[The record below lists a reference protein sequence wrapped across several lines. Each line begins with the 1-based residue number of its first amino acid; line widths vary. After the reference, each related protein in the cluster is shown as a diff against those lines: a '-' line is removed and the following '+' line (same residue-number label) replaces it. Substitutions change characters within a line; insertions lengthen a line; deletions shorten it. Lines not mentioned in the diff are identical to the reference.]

1 MKKAKRL
8 LAILLAFVMLASAAS
23 TTVYAKIYTSENYA
37 NPELTGEERWKFS
50 AEQGASYILDF
61 LDEML
66 AEMGDELYMTDDELG
81 IGSYTGLIKTFAGLD
96 LSVLDL
102 TSVDSIILTIEPLLY
117 KVKEDPGLL
126 VRILN
131 GVNLFGNILDIL
143 KYEGINENIR
153 RSTNT
158 DLDVLKML
166 LTWVLN
172 QRDLIVTLLK
182 GELDAGVFDDMIGDL
197 LNDLLGPGAYDNP
210 TGAVRTLLYGMLVD
224 SNIDT
229 IDEFNALNTTLDAG
243 LQKVVDWALIT
254 GTGSIEADGA
264 NAAAK
269 GAYSILGENA
279 EPLMPAIADQPGG
292 ANITTASL
300 YQMVSNVIQGLL
312 NSMAVPMVSDL
323 LYDALGIELT
333 EQFPYG
339 DPAILTD
346 EMFVLIVG
354 LVEDLCVAN
363 GAPKINYTEEENTL
377 PSKKIDKLVDWFFN
391 GGGLDTFILIDYY
404 GIHIQDNFMS
414 LLNDLI
420 RLAINLLPALGL
432 EIDAK
437 PSYTTA
443 QLNEVWYYNEAGEYC
458 RETDEGAINKTYMT
472 YEDGT
477 ILVPA
482 ELDEKGDPISY
493 NYKSSGLPLDTNT
506 YKQSLVRPNY
516 VITTKMVYASVIKMV
531 LTMFIDGTYFPAWA
545 EDIPSVLA
553 YGLASIGAKVLPAN
567 NYFERLDAYYVTGN
581 EDPYTTSTGNVI
593 KPIAYAR
600 TTNAGAIKG
609 TASSSQVT
617 IPVGALKIGA
627 EVGAFYL
634 NGILENAGR
643 PFNTTDSSLERFLT
657 EFLLWALDTYIPML
671 VGHPDATE
679 GSQTYGYFDG
689 NGMWKNKLNTLIALT
704 YGDGGYISNQPL
716 DNADWFAVYD
726 FLDGTLFGLIPASWL
741 PSNLGGSFD
750 FLNRWLLESLCNFDL
765 QSILGLFSV
774 NETGELNETVIVV
787 ILRVLD
793 RVLATVFNGMPLL
806 PNTSRTDVYASNT
819 DVRTIHQLVDAS
831 SDSAPLCVLIT
842 QLFAGLQTYKNDIL
856 SVVLPFLL
864 STSFLKPYDYEG
876 ETNYLG
882 TNMTRYSVQDLE
894 DFIKYY
900 TEDVNA
906 FKLGDAYIF
915 DTEEEAEAAVEAL
928 KEANIRTDYY
938 IKSVEVEG
946 QTVIVDGE
954 ERPVYKYE
962 VWEVKN
968 FMSSAT
974 GTPATDAYGDYT
986 SYSAF
991 TYAETIDRTAS
1002 KVYAKY
1008 DDANYIFFEAED
1020 WRNNLYA
1027 YNNVNTTIE
1036 DAAEYADTYR
1046 SYAESALPSAYRE
1059 WLMFSYK
1066 SKLYNLDKWDTN
1078 GDGRSVLSDSD
1089 SDYVASTESDP
1100 GYPVDG
1106 EPGAPEKTM
1115 YPYVT
1120 TDTTNVTF
1128 KHHAEN
1134 KNVTQVRNTF
1144 TADNYEQIQ
1153 FALDYAEIR
1162 ENWVTL
1168 SDEETEIVVRLALNT
1183 IAFDITLSDNKY
1195 APGSAQWDTLTEA
1208 QITTIRN
1215 WCASNDMELVTDE
1228 ETGKYRIEMKPFKL
1242 INESTFSLLNGTV
1255 SVTPPAAR
1263 TDKYTTPN
1271 YSQQISNAVYAGYV
1285 LYAEE
1290 LYTNRKN
1297 VYNYIDYISDRV
1309 ESAKTLRPTQYTSI
1323 DTTMLKWAMKHVADA
1338 YIDPKGNMRN
1348 RTVKTV
1354 NNGVVELGKVYTEKS
1369 YQRFREAYDYANAL
1383 NLATTGQV
1391 AATGL
1396 TQSMVSYAFAELMA
1410 AYNALVLFTGP
1421 ADFTQLLNYIAIA
1434 TEIKEDPNK
1443 DDEFLGYTTDSYNA
1457 LVAELEKAVAVTLD
1471 ETIDCESQTK
1481 VDKAAADLYEKING
1495 LVYNSVPMLNPA
1507 LDEQGNEIVNTLEI
1521 SEGARVIGHIF
1532 GLKAGEGLGID
1543 LIDVVGM
1550 RIEEGVGNKLEL
1562 TPSGRGN
1569 GTGAFIKGT
1578 VGNIEKFRYYAVIYG
1593 DINGDAMIDGT
1604 DRSHIELFELEQTN
1618 TEEAMGT
1625 VKFEAADINRDGNVD
1640 SIDANYIVQY
1650 TNYNPD
1656 YVIDQD
1662 EHSPVAT
1669 VVSE

>member
-8 LAILLAFVMLASAAS
+8 LAILMAFVMIASAAS
-23 TTVYAKIYTSENYA
+23 TTVYAKIYTSENYG

-102 TSVDSIILTIEPLLY
+102 TSVDSIILTVEPLLY

-131 GVNLFGNILDIL
+131 GVNLFGNLLDLL

-158 DLDVLKML
+158 DLDVLRML
-166 LTWVLN
+166 LSWVLN
-172 QRDLIVTLLK
+172 QRDLIVSLLT
-182 GELDAGVFDDMIGDL
+182 GDLDAGVFDDMIGDL

-243 LQKVVDWALIT
+243 LQKVVDWALVE

-279 EPLMPAIADQPGG
+279 EPLMPAIADEPGG
-292 ANITTASL
+292 ANVTSISL
-300 YQMVSNVIQGLL
+300 YQMVSNAIQGLL

-323 LYDALGIELT
+323 LYDALDIEIT
-333 EQFPYG
+333 EDFPYG
-339 DPAILTD
+339 DPSILSD

-363 GAPKINYTEEENTL
+363 GAPKINYTEEENTY

-391 GGGLDTFILIDYY
+391 DGGLDTFILIDYY

-432 EIDAK
+432 DIDAK

-443 QLNEVWYYNEAGEYC
+443 QLNEVWYYNEAGEFC
-458 RETDEGAINKTYMT
+458 KETDEGAINKTYMT

-477 ILVPA
+477 LLIPA
-482 ELDEKGDPISY
+482 EFNEKGDPIAY
-493 NYKSSGLPLDTNT
+493 NYMDSGLPLDTT
-506 YKQSLVRPNY
+506 VYKESLVRANY

-581 EDPYTTSTGNVI
+581 EDPYTTATGNVI
-593 KPIAYAR
+593 KPIAYAI
-600 TTNAGAIKG
+600 TTNAGLIKNSAG
-609 TASSSQVT
+609 GGNVT
-617 IPVGALKIGA
+617 IPIGALKIGA

-657 EFLLWALDTYIPML
+657 EFLLWVFDTYIPML
-671 VGHPDATE
+671 VGSPDTTE
-679 GSQTYGYFDG
+679 GSSTYGYFIG
-689 NGMWKNKLNTLIALT
+689 NGMWGDSLNTLIALT
-704 YGDGGYISNQPL
+704 YGDGGYVNNQPL
-716 DNADWFAVYD
+716 ANADWFAVYD
-726 FLDGTLFGLIPASWL
+726 FLDNSLFGLIPVSWL
-741 PSNLGGSFD
+741 PSTIGGSFD

-774 NETGELNETVIVV
+774 NEGGELNETVIVV
-787 ILRVLD
+787 LLRVID
-793 RVLATVFNGMPLL
+793 RLLATVFNGTPLL
-806 PNTSRTDVYASNT
+806 PATNRTDVYKQNT
-819 DVRTIHQLVDAS
+819 DVKTLHALVDAS
-831 SDSAPLCVLIT
+831 SESAPLCVLIT
-842 QLFAGLQTYKNDIL
+842 QLFASLQAYKNDIL
-856 SVVLPFLL
+856 GVVLPFLL
-864 STSFLKPYDYEG
+864 STSFIKPYDYEG

-882 TNMTRYSVQDLE
+882 TNMTRYTVQDLE
-894 DFIKYY
+894 DLVKYY
-900 TEDVNA
+900 NEDVNA
-906 FKLGDAYIF
+906 FQVGTAYA
-915 DTEEEAEAAVEAL
+915 TEEEAEAAVEAL
-928 KEANIRTDYY
+928 KEANIRTSYY
-938 IKSVEVEG
+938 IKAVELEG
-946 QTVIVDGE
+946 ETEIVDGE
-954 ERPVYKYE
+954 EVPVYEYE
-962 VWEVKN
+962 VWEEKN
-968 FMSSAT
+968 FMSAAT
-974 GTPATDAYGDYT
+974 GTPATDDYGDYT

-991 TYAETIDRTAS
+991 TYAATINRTAS
-1002 KVYAKY
+1002 NVYAKY
-1008 DDANYIFFEAED
+1008 DSANYIFFEAED

-1027 YNNVNTTIE
+1027 YNNINTTLK
-1036 DAAEYADTYR
+1036 DADEYVDSYK
-1046 SYAESALPSAYRE
+1046 SYAESTLPSAYKE

-1066 SKLYNLDKWDTN
+1066 SKLYNMDIWDSN
-1078 GDGRSVLSDSD
+1078 GDGRSVISDAD
-1089 SDYVASTESDP
+1089 GDYVASTDTDP
-1100 GYPVDG
+1100 GFPVDG
-1106 EPGAPEKTM
+1106 EPGAPEKTI

-1120 TDTTNVTF
+1120 TDTTNITF

-1134 KNVTQVRNTF
+1134 KDVTQQRSTY

-1153 FALDYAEIR
+1153 FALEYAEDR
-1162 ENWVTL
+1162 ENWIAL
-1168 SDEETEIVVRLALNT
+1168 NEDETETVVRLALNT

-1228 ETGKYRIEMKPFKL
+1228 ETGDYIIEMKPFKL
-1242 INESTFSLLNGTV
+1242 FNENWFTLLNGNV
-1255 SVTPPAAR
+1255 SVTPPTAR

-1271 YSQQISNAVYAGYV
+1271 YSQQIANAVYAGYT

-1290 LYTNRKN
+1290 LYTNRKH
-1297 VYNYIDYISDRV
+1297 VYNYIDYISDRA
-1309 ESAKTLRPTQYTSI
+1309 ESGNKLRPTQYTSI
-1323 DTTMLKWAMKHVADA
+1323 DTTMLKWALNHTANA
-1338 YIDPKGNMRN
+1338 YIDPKTNRRN
-1348 RTVKTV
+1348 LTYKS
-1354 NNGVVELGKVYTEKS
+1354 GLDMGKVYTENS
-1369 YQRFREAYDYANAL
+1369 YKRFRDAYDFANSL

-1410 AYNALVLFTGP
+1410 AFNALVLFTGP
-1421 ADFTQLLNYIAIA
+1421 ADMTQLLEYIAIA
-1434 TEIKEDPNK
+1434 TDIKNDPNK
-1443 DDEFLGYTTDSYNA
+1443 NDEFLGYETNSFNA
-1457 LVAELEKAVAVTLD
+1457 LVAELEKAIAVSVD
-1471 ETIDCESQTK
+1471 ETIDCESQEK
-1481 VDKAAADLYEKING
+1481 VDKAAADLYDKINS
-1495 LVYNSVPMLNPA
+1495 LVYKSVPKLNSA
-1507 LDEQGNEIVNTLEI
+1507 VDAQGDKIVNTLVI
-1521 SEGARVIGHIF
+1521 SEGARVIGHIY
-1532 GLKAGEGLGID
+1532 GLVASEGLSID
-1543 LIDVVGM
+1543 LVDVVGM
-1550 RIEEGVGNKLEL
+1550 RVEEGVGNIVEF

-1569 GTGAFIKGT
+1569 GTGSFIKGS
-1578 VGNIEKFRYYAVIYG
+1578 VGNIEKFRYYAVVYG
-1593 DINGDAMIDGT
+1593 DINGDAIIDGT

-1625 VKFEAADINRDGNVD
+1625 VKYEAADVNRDGVVD
-1640 SIDANYIVQY
+1640 ALDANHIVQY
-1650 TNYNPD
+1650 VNYNSNYD
-1656 YVIDQD
+1656 IAQG
-1662 EHSPVAT
+1662 EHSPVVAA
-1669 VVSE
+1669 VSE